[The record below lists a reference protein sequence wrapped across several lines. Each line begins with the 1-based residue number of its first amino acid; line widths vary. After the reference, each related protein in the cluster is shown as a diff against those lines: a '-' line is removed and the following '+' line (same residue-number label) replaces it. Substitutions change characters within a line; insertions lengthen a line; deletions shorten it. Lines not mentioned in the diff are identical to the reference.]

1 MAISDLI
8 TRWRL
13 GRPARGRLVVRAR
26 GSFAFEDGAEV
37 AARLAGVFGD
47 LSKLSAIDLG
57 CGPVATP
64 IAQGVFNVPWRRL
77 VSVELFPPYLEAL
90 RAKRPAAAAHEIWPM
105 DIRQATRAL
114 TPGQADLA
122 IMIDVLEH
130 QTRRQGLDLLVLL
143 ERRARLGVVLFSPLG
158 DVPQDDLDGNALQR
172 HRSAWR
178 AEDWL
183 RLGYDVESYEAFH
196 GQLSPP
202 ADAAWAIKKFR

>member
-13 GRPARGRLVVRAR
+13 GRPARGRLVVHAR
-26 GSFAFEDGAEV
+26 GSFAFGDGAEV
-37 AARLAGVFGD
+37 AGRLAAIFGD
-47 LSKLSAIDLG
+47 LSRLSAIDLG
-57 CGPVATP
+57 CGPSATP
-64 IAQGVFNVPWRRL
+64 VAQGVFNVPWRRL

-105 DIRQATRAL
+105 DISQAASAL
-114 TPGQADLA
+114 APGQMDLA

-130 QTRRQGLDLLVLL
+130 LPRRKALDLLVLL

-158 DVPQDDLDGNALQR
+158 DIPQDNLDGNALQR

-178 AEDWL
+178 AKDWL
-183 RLGYDVESYEAFH
+183 RLGYDVEAYEAFH
-196 GQLSPP
+196 GFLSPP
-202 ADAAWAIKKFR
+202 ADAAWAIKKLQ